1 MNIVK
6 LLILSLALLLSLPI
20 KADHEYR
27 LIERDRHKIHV
38 VIINPKE
45 YEVSLAV
52 AHNQVFGRERVG
64 EIAKH
69 ENAQIALK
77 LSIKQNKT
85 MQNSH
90 AYIYYIIY
98 IIHKKQR

>member
-6 LLILSLALLLSLPI
+6 SLILSLALLLSLPI

-27 LIERDRHKIHV
+27 LIERDGHKIHV

-45 YEVSLAV
+45 YEASLAV

-64 EIAKH
+64 EIAKR
-69 ENAQIALK
+69 ENAQIAINDDSGVSVFNKSVLPPPLK
-77 LSIKQNKT
+77 L
-85 MQNSH
+85 H
-90 AYIYYIIY
+90 
-98 IIHKKQR
+98 